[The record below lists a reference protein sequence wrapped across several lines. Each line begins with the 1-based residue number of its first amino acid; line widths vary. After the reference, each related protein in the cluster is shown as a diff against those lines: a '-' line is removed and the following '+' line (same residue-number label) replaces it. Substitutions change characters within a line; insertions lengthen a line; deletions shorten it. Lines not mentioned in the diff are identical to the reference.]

1 VPLQNGG
8 REISH
13 LADMEQ
19 LIALLKMIAPMS
31 ARLEAHLRTII
42 RKKTYKKGDII
53 LPLGSVCDHI
63 FYIESGLVRSYHR
76 HEEKD
81 ISIWFMKEGDVCIAV
96 LSFFRRIS
104 AMEEHVALEDCVCWG
119 ISHEELEDAYR
130 RFPRFRHQGQLLTQ
144 EYYCQSEERAISFKL
159 KTALE
164 RYEELMEKAPGLILR
179 VPNIY
184 LASYIGISES
194 TLEKKKRE
202 YLNKKKSA
210 NGKKNR

>member
-1 VPLQNGG
+1 
-8 REISH
+8 
-13 LADMEQ
+13 MEQ

-31 ARLEAHLRTII
+31 AKLEAHLRTII
-42 RKKTYKKGDII
+42 RKRTYKKGEII
-53 LPLGSVCDHI
+53 LPLGSVCDQI

-76 HEEKD
+76 HDDKD

-96 LSFFRRIS
+96 VSFFRQVS

-119 ISHEELEDAYR
+119 ISHAELEAAYK
-130 RFPRFRHQGQLLTQ
+130 RFHKFRHQGQLLTQ
-144 EYYCQSEERAISFKL
+144 EYYCRSEERAISVKL

-164 RYEELMEKAPGLILR
+164 RYEELMEKAPDLILR

-184 LASYIGISES
+184 LASYIGMAES

-202 YLNKKKSA
+202 YLNKKKSD
-210 NGKKNR
+210 NGKKNQ

>member
-1 VPLQNGG
+1 
-8 REISH
+8 
-13 LADMEQ
+13 MEQ

-31 ARLEAHLRTII
+31 AELEAYLRTII
-42 RKKTYKKGDII
+42 RKQTYKKGDII

-76 HEEKD
+76 HDGKE
-81 ISIWFMKEGDVCIAV
+81 ISLWFMKERDVCIAV
-96 LSFFRRIS
+96 LSFFRQIA

-119 ISHEELEDAYR
+119 ISYAELEAAYAL
-130 RFPRFRHQGQLLTQ
+130 FPAFRHQGQLLTQ
-144 EYYCQSEERAISFKL
+144 EYYCRSEERAIATKL

-164 RYEELMEKAPGLILR
+164 RYEELMAKDPDLILR

-202 YLNKKKSA
+202 YLNSKKSG
-210 NGKKNR
+210 NGKKNP